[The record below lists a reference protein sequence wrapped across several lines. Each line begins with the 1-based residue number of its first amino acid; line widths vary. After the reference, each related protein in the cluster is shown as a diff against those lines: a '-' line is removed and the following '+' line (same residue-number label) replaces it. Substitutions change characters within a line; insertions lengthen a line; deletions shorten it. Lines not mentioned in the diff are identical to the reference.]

1 MALQGRLARTVRM
14 MLSKWIQPRL
24 TETQIMVFMA
34 FLVGIGSGFGAVAF
48 RKLITLFTWVFFSEL
63 GPHLQGAIGGGR
75 LYLLLLPAIGA
86 LIYSPLIRF
95 FAPEARG
102 HGVPEVML
110 AVALQGGRM
119 RPVIVVVKAVAS
131 ALTIG
136 SGGSVGREGPIVQI
150 GAALGSSIGQYLKM
164 PEARIKNLVAAGAAG
179 GISATFN
186 APFAGVFFSLEVIM
200 GEFNVRNF
208 ATLGVSAVTAD
219 VIGRAFFGINASVA
233 APPYRPESPLE
244 LPLYIVLGVLAGLL
258 GVFFTRILYATE
270 DLFDDLRV
278 PLSFLVKPLIG
289 AVLLGALAIIIP
301 RGHNDV
307 PSAIMSV
314 GYPTMTSVLYG
325 RLGFHLMLIFLIA
338 KLIAVSLTIGS
349 GGSGGVFSPSLYLGA
364 MLGGVFGTGLHT
376 LFPQVLPA
384 NTLGFALVG
393 MASVFSAAAQAPI
406 TSITILFEMTNDYQ
420 VVLPLMLGVATA
432 TLVGRSLSAETIY
445 TLKLFR
451 RGINLHSPARGIL
464 SNVRVRDV
472 MDTTVMAVSP
482 ILPVRRLMDMMMQHH
497 LLGFP
502 VVDQAGNLLG
512 MVSVTEIEE
521 DMLEGQEGKTI
532 ADLVER
538 VATVFPDETLEE
550 ALQRLTPSDQRR
562 IPVVSRENP
571 RRLVGMLYAWDVLNA
586 YRSAAREGSRPSS
599 QDQEKEVPAGA
610 MDQHTSRM
618 TVLPDSPAANH
629 AIRELEL
636 PADTLII
643 AVRRDGSFIVPRG
656 ATILEPG
663 DEVTVV
669 VPEVEVPIV
678 EALVQGTPG

>member
-1 MALQGRLARTVRM
+1 MAVRGRNARTVRTIVWD
-14 MLSKWIQPRL
+14 WIRPRV

-48 RKLITLFTWVFFSEL
+48 RKLIAFFTWVFFNEL
-63 GPHLQGAIGGGR
+63 GPFLHPLLGGGR
-75 LYLLLLPAIGA
+75 LYLLFLPILGA
-86 LIYSPLIRF
+86 LLFSPLIRF

-119 RPVIVVVKAVAS
+119 RPAIVVVKALAS
-131 ALTIG
+131 ALNIG

-150 GAALGSSIGQYLKM
+150 GAALGSSIGQSLKM

-208 ATLGVSAVTAD
+208 ATLGISAVTAD

-233 APPYRPESPLE
+233 APVYRPESPIE
-244 LPLYIVLGVLAGLL
+244 LPLYIVLGALAGLV
-258 GVFFTRILYATE
+258 GIAFMRILYRTE
-270 DLFDDLRV
+270 DLFDDLHV
-278 PLSFLVKPLIG
+278 PLPFLIKPVIG
-289 AVLLGALAIIIP
+289 ALLLGVLAIFIP

-325 RLGFHLMLIFLIA
+325 QLGFKLMLLFLVA
-338 KLIAVSLTIGS
+338 KLVAVSLTIGS

-364 MLGGVFGTGLHT
+364 MLGGVFGTGLHA
-376 LFPQVLPA
+376 LFPHAIPA

-432 TLVGRSLSAETIY
+432 TLIGRALSTETIY

-451 RGINLHSPARGIL
+451 RGIDLRSPARGVL
-464 SNVRVRDV
+464 SQVRVQDV
-472 MDTTVMAVSP
+472 MSTTVTTVP
-482 ILPVRRLMDMMMQHH
+482 PTLPVRGLMELMMHHH

-502 VVDQAGNLLG
+502 VVDQNGDLLG

-521 DMLEGQEGKTI
+521 DMLEGEQGKTVV
-532 ADLVER
+532 DLVER
-538 VATVFPDETLEE
+538 VASVFPDETLED

-562 IPVVSRENP
+562 MPVVSRENP
-571 RRLVGMLYAWDVLNA
+571 ARLVGMLYAWDVINA
-586 YRSAAREGSRPSS
+586 YRSATRLGPRLS
-599 QDQEKEVPAGA
+599 PAEPTPA
-610 MDQHTSRM
+610 AAATAEQHTSRM
-618 TVLPDSPAANH
+618 TVMPDAPAANH
-629 AIRELEL
+629 PIRDLGL
-636 PADTLII
+636 PSDSLIV
-643 AVRRDGSFIVPRG
+643 AVRRDGSFVVPRG

-669 VPEVEVPIV
+669 VSEAEVPAI
-678 EALVQGTPG
+678 EAVMRG

>member
-1 MALQGRLARTVRM
+1 MGAQRQLGNFLPRVLLDWLR
-14 MLSKWIQPRL
+14 PRL

-48 RKLITLFTWVFFSEL
+48 RKLIDLFTWVFFSEL
-63 GPHLQGAIGGGR
+63 APPLQSALGGSR
-75 LYLLLLPAIGA
+75 VYLLLLPPLGA
-86 LIYSPLIRF
+86 LIFGPLIRY

-110 AVALQGGRM
+110 AVAVQGGRM
-119 RPVIVVVKAVAS
+119 RPAVVVVKAVAS
-131 ALTIG
+131 ALTLG

-150 GAALGSSIGQYLKM
+150 GAALGSSLGQLLKM
-164 PEARIKNLVAAGAAG
+164 PESRIKNLVAAGAAG

-186 APFAGVFFSLEVIM
+186 APFAGVFFALEVIM

-208 ATLGVSAVTAD
+208 ATLGISAVTAD
-219 VIGRAFFGINASVA
+219 VIGRAFFGIHASVA
-233 APPYRPESPLE
+233 APLYQPQSPIE

-258 GVFFTRILYATE
+258 GILFMRILYRAE
-270 DLFDDLRV
+270 DLFDALRV
-278 PLSFLVKPLIG
+278 PLPFLTKPVIG
-289 AVLLGALAIIIP
+289 ALILGALAIFIP
-301 RGHNDV
+301 RGHNSV
-307 PSAIMSV
+307 PSAILSV

-325 RLGFHLMLIFLIA
+325 RLGLGLMLLLLVA
-338 KLIAVSLTIGS
+338 KVIAVSLTIGS

-376 LFPQVLPA
+376 LFPHAIPA

-432 TLVGRSLSAETIY
+432 TLVGRSLSSETIY

-451 RGINLHSPARGIL
+451 RGIQLGPTGGVL
-464 SNVRVRDV
+464 SGVRVRDV
-472 MDTTVMAVSP
+472 MGPVEAAIPPS
-482 ILPVRRLMDMMMQHH
+482 LPVKNLIVLMMRHH

-502 VVDQAGNLLG
+502 VVDQAGELLG

-521 DMLEGQEGKTI
+521 EMLAGEQDRTV

-571 RRLVGMLYAWDVLNA
+571 CHLVGMLYAWDVLNA
-586 YRSAAREGSRPSS
+586 YHTAVHAGRAQQMPRDRRPLAADTDLQTTQLTVGPAAPAAGRAIRDLSLPTDALIVIVRRGGASL
-599 QDQEKEVPAGA
+599 VPHGG
-610 MDQHTSRM
+610 
-618 TVLPDSPAANH
+618 TVLEA
-629 AIRELEL
+629 
-636 PADTLII
+636 
-643 AVRRDGSFIVPRG
+643 
-656 ATILEPG
+656 G
-663 DEVTVV
+663 DDVTVLA
-669 VPEVEVPIV
+669 PEAKITVIEGM
-678 EALVQGTPG
+678 LHG